1 MPAGTTSTC
10 VDKSV
15 FPSCQ
20 DLSLPHLS
28 RCLPLSLP
36 FDHFASTSEFP
47 GSRAARYIS
56 DPLIVQGPRSPRA
69 SPISWNEGNRLDVQE
84 KHFPCPTR
92 RELSRLE
99 LLSRREEKSD
109 IFEGSG
115 PKGSA
120 RVSFFL
126 LEICMV
132 AFCCREKPQKR
143 GRRRLTRNYRRL
155 DDLARIF

>member
-1 MPAGTTSTC
+1 MQRCGRSALKKKNPKKSLRKQNQPHLFVIRDMPAGTTSTC

-69 SPISWNEGNRLDVQE
+69 SPISWNEGNRSTYRRNISRVPLGENSLVSNY
-84 KHFPCPTR
+84 FP
-92 RELSRLE
+92 
-99 LLSRREEKSD
+99 
-109 IFEGSG
+109 G
-115 PKGSA
+115 
-120 RVSFFL
+120 
-126 LEICMV
+126 
-132 AFCCREKPQKR
+132 
-143 GRRRLTRNYRRL
+143 GRRKATYSRVLDRRG
-155 DDLARIF
+155 ARECLFSS

>member
-69 SPISWNEGNRLDVQE
+69 SPISWNEGNRSTYRRNISRVPLGENSLVSNYFPGGRRKATYSRVLDRRG
-84 KHFPCPTR
+84 TR
-92 RELSRLE
+92 ECLFFFLKFAWSRFVAA
-99 LLSRREEKSD
+99 KNHKNAD
-109 IFEGSG
+109 
-115 PKGSA
+115 A
-120 RVSFFL
+120 VDL
-126 LEICMV
+126 LEIIG
-132 AFCCREKPQKR
+132 AW
-143 GRRRLTRNYRRL
+143 TT
-155 DDLARIF
+155 